1 MWEKIPEKLCK
12 YNNHEIKNIIDLSL
26 ECESFCALRIYFL
39 FEVCSSFIKSEPFLD
54 LNLWGM
60 YECIK
65 FINSVYKLKVSDEEK
80 VK

>member
-1 MWEKIPEKLCK
+1 MPEKLCK

-54 LNLWGM
+54 LNL
-60 YECIK
+60 
-65 FINSVYKLKVSDEEK
+65 
-80 VK
+80 